1 MPLNFQCAWEKC
13 EYTTDNIELFYRHI
27 RQTHVD
33 AYADKFPAEG
43 ITCPWSNC
51 EMFINSRFRLADH
64 IRSHSVEKLV
74 ACPNC
79 GTLFSAFSK
88 FIAHCNRSCK
98 IEGFSFLIVWLFFI
112 FLFF

>member
-33 AYADKFPAEG
+33 VYADKFPAEG

-51 EMFINSRFRLADH
+51 EMFINSKFRLGDH

-98 IEGFSFLIVWLFFI
+98 IEGFLF
-112 FLFF
+112 